1 MTLVDALIVPFS
13 DYAFMRRALVGSIAL
28 SLGCAP
34 LGVFLLL
41 RRLSLIGD
49 AVSHA
54 ILPGVA
60 IGYLIFGLAGWA
72 MALGGLI
79 SGLMVAL
86 FAGLA
91 ARHSE
96 LKEDASVAG
105 FYLIALAL
113 GVALLSRSSGNIDLL
128 NLLFGSVLA
137 VDENALLLLA
147 GVASFT
153 LLLLAVF
160 LRALVL
166 ESADPEFLR
175 AVNGRGG
182 LAHVAFLVLVVVN
195 LVAGFQALGTLM
207 SVGLMMLPA
216 ACSRLW
222 SSRLDSMLGLA
233 VLFALLSS
241 VSGLLLSYHFD
252 LPSGPAII
260 LAAGAVYIV
269 SLLIGRQGG
278 VFRRIWQHHHLEA

>member
-1 MTLVDALIVPFS
+1 MLNDLLVSPFA
-13 DYAFMRRALVGSIAL
+13 DFAFMRRALVGSLAL

-60 IGYLIFGLAGWA
+60 IGYLAFGLAGWA
-72 MALGGLI
+72 MAVGGLV
-79 SGLMVAL
+79 SGLLVAL
-86 FAGLA
+86 LAGLA

-113 GVALLSRSSGNIDLL
+113 GVALLSRSSGNVDLL

-137 VDENALLLLA
+137 VDRPALLLLA
-147 GVASFT
+147 GVASLT
-153 LLLLAVF
+153 ALALAVVVRP
-160 LRALVL
+160 LAL

-175 AVNGRGG
+175 AVRGRGG

-216 ACSRLW
+216 ASARLW
-222 SSRLDSMLGLA
+222 CARLDSMLAIAVVLA
-233 VLFALLSS
+233 MLSS
-241 VSGLLLSYHFD
+241 VSGLLVSFHFD
-252 LPSGPAII
+252 LPSGPAIV
-260 LAAGAVYIV
+260 LTAGAMYMV
-269 SLLIGRQGG
+269 SLLLGRQGG
-278 VFRRIWQHHHLEA
+278 VFRRLWQHHHLEA

>member
-1 MTLVDALIVPFS
+1 MLSEVFITPFT
-13 DYAFMRRALVGSIAL
+13 DFAFMRRALVGSFAL

-60 IGYLIFGLAGWA
+60 IGYLAFGLAGWA
-72 MALGGLI
+72 MAVGGLV
-79 SGLMVAL
+79 SGLLVAL
-86 FAGLA
+86 LAGLA

-113 GVALLSRSSGNIDLL
+113 GVALMSRSAGNVDLL

-137 VDENALLLLA
+137 VDRPALLLLA
-147 GVASFT
+147 GVASAT
-153 LLLLAVF
+153 LLLLAVL
-160 LRALVL
+160 LRPLAL

-175 AVNGRGG
+175 ALNGRGG
-182 LAHVAFLVLVVVN
+182 VAHVAFLVLVVVN

-216 ACSRLW
+216 ASARLW
-222 SSRLDSMLGLA
+222 SARLDSMLLCS
-233 VLFALLSS
+233 VLIALLSS
-241 VSGLLLSYHFD
+241 VAGLLVSFHFD
-252 LPSGPAII
+252 LPSGPAIV
-260 LAAGAVYIV
+260 LAAGVIYLV
-269 SLLIGRQGG
+269 SLLLGRQGG
-278 VFRRIWQHHHLEA
+278 VFRRLWQHRHLEA

>member
-1 MTLVDALIVPFS
+1 MIIDVLITPFA
-13 DYAFMRRALVGSIAL
+13 DFAFMRRALVGSLAL

-60 IGYLIFGLAGWA
+60 IGYLAFGLVGWA
-72 MALGGLI
+72 MALGGLV
-79 SGLMVAL
+79 SGLLVAL

-113 GVALLSRSSGNIDLL
+113 GVALLSRGAGNIDLL

-137 VDENALLLLA
+137 VDQAALLMLA

-153 LLLLAVF
+153 LLLMAV
-160 LRALVL
+160 LIRPLVL
-166 ESADPEFLR
+166 ESADTEFLR

-216 ACSRLW
+216 ASGRLW
-222 SSRLDSMLGLA
+222 SARLDSMLGCS
-233 VLFALLSS
+233 VLFALFASI
-241 VSGLLLSYHFD
+241 SGLLISYHFD

-260 LAAGAVYIV
+260 LAAGAVYIL

-278 VFRRIWQHHHLEA
+278 VFRRVWQHRHLEA

>member
-1 MTLVDALIVPFS
+1 MIADLLVSPFT
-13 DYAFMRRALVGSIAL
+13 DFAFMRRALVGSLAL

-60 IGYLIFGLAGWA
+60 IGYLAFGLAGWA
-72 MALGGLI
+72 MALGGLV
-79 SGLMVAL
+79 SGLLVAL

-113 GVALLSRSSGNIDLL
+113 GVALLSRGAGNVDLL

-137 VDENALLLLA
+137 VDRPALLMLA
-147 GVASFT
+147 VVASCT
-153 LLLLAVF
+153 LLLLAVL
-160 LRALVL
+160 LRPLVL
-166 ESADPEFLR
+166 ESADTEFLR
-175 AVNGRGG
+175 AVAGRGG

-216 ACSRLW
+216 ASGRLW
-222 SSRLDSMLGLA
+222 SGRLDSMLGFS
-233 VLFALLSS
+233 VLFAAFAS
-241 VSGLLLSYHFD
+241 VSGLLISYHFD

-260 LAAGAVYIV
+260 LAAGVVYIL

-278 VFRRIWQHHHLEA
+278 VFRRIWQHRHLEA